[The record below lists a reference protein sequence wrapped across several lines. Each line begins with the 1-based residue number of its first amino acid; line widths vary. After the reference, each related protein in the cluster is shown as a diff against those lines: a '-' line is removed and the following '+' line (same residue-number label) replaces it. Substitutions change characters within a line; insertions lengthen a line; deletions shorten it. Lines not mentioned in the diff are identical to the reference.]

1 LLASSRNTAIQGI
14 EMAIQEIGAIYQQL
28 AHMVSEQGE
37 MVQRIDMNMEEMQL
51 NVQRGQEQLLRYL
64 RSISGNRGLIIKLF
78 VVAIIFILIYAIFLA

>member
-1 LLASSRNTAIQGI
+1 
-14 EMAIQEIGAIYQQL
+14 MAIQEIGTIYQQL

-78 VVAIIFILIYAIFLA
+78 IVAIIFILIYAIFLA